1 LIVFY
6 GIYLFCDIYKQL
18 NKKQQPE
25 SCTKEAV
32 MATLPHE
39 NLDVM
44 RDVTTSCV
52 YNAYCNCNDIQ
63 IYDTTPLEIIFSVL
77 HVNVHKRQS
86 FKVEKNKT
94 ERKMYPDT

>member
-1 LIVFY
+1 MLYTYFVTFISNLTKNNNPKVV
-6 GIYLFCDIYKQL
+6 Q
-18 NKKQQPE
+18 KKRSWQH
-25 SCTKEAV
+25 CRT
-32 MATLPHE
+32 M
-39 NLDVM
+39 M